1 MEYKDISLVSNGL
14 RYFLSALVFGFV
26 FFFFPLQIIS
36 ILMAPSC
43 GKCRAVACSSATAF
57 LYVYFAWSSHQYVV
71 ETNEKT
77 VHAYPLLLRYSVNY
91 LKI

>member
-1 MEYKDISLVSNGL
+1 
-14 RYFLSALVFGFV
+14 
-26 FFFFPLQIIS
+26 
-36 ILMAPSC
+36 MAPSC